1 MKIDIEKLTRQELL
15 DLNRRI
21 VERLR
26 FLALEQSYKKMME
39 FSVGD
44 KVCFQP
50 TGQEEKRGV
59 LVKYNRKTVTVLMD
73 GGETWNVAPQLLSK
87 IVEKN
92 DQSSSSNFMEL
103 KRKSGT

>member
-1 MKIDIEKLTRQELL
+1 MKIDIEKLTELEL
-15 DLNRRI
+15 MDLNRRI

-26 FLALEQSYKKMME
+26 FLALEQSHKKMME

-50 TGQEEKRGV
+50 TGEGEKKGV
-59 LVKYNRKTVTVLMD
+59 LVKYNRKTVTVLTE

-87 IVEKN
+87 IVEKAVERN
-92 DQSSSSNFMEL
+92 PGKVMVL
-103 KRKSGT
+103 RRKGGT